1 MWLWEVLQ
9 LSKVLH
15 RSCPDRK
22 GDGLLERF
30 SRTQQGLLWHVLG
43 ERVSMPKIPGRKMS
57 APYFLNSSVI
67 LVTNI
72 GGAKASKWSRPFM
85 PFSPRLCCHVRSG
98 ILRIR
103 DTRSVL
109 PPGDEPEAQ
118 TPTSN
123 FVGQVAQDLQVTSGQ
138 KPKRQIFL
146 RRSKCFLVVDN
157 PFEAM
162 FVNCGLC

>member
-1 MWLWEVLQ
+1 
-9 LSKVLH
+9 
-15 RSCPDRK
+15 
-22 GDGLLERF
+22 
-30 SRTQQGLLWHVLG
+30 
-43 ERVSMPKIPGRKMS
+43 
-57 APYFLNSSVI
+57 
-67 LVTNI
+67 
-72 GGAKASKWSRPFM
+72 M

>member
-1 MWLWEVLQ
+1 
-9 LSKVLH
+9 
-15 RSCPDRK
+15 
-22 GDGLLERF
+22 
-30 SRTQQGLLWHVLG
+30 
-43 ERVSMPKIPGRKMS
+43 
-57 APYFLNSSVI
+57 
-67 LVTNI
+67 
-72 GGAKASKWSRPFM
+72 M
-85 PFSPRLCCHVRSG
+85 PFSPPLCCHGRSG

-123 FVGQVAQDLQVTSGQ
+123 FVGQVALQVTSGQ
-138 KPKRQIFL
+138 QPKRQRFL